1 MLNGV
6 KVTEEIVMTPSAALD
21 PHLLLKEKNAEV
33 RREIV
38 RKVGIDRV
46 VIDLGAKVAD
56 RQGDY
61 ELLLLDLGD
70 KRNRPYLKM
79 LNPSIGTW
87 HVEGVHPDCATV
99 EQALNW
105 RNQTDVKPE
114 VLT

>member
-1 MLNGV
+1 MSPDG
-6 KVTEEIVMTPSAALD
+6 
-21 PHLLLKEKNAEV
+21 KEAWVANAQDGT
-33 RREIV
+33 IS
-38 RKVGIDRV
+38 